1 MRWAVVERRRQADVR
16 GALLPIVVGALLLG
30 GCGDQKKIK
39 ECNALIAVINTG
51 VEKVQKGTA
60 ASPDGGTPVSELR
73 ALADE
78 MDAVVQDAAKL
89 ELSLAELKQLAQ
101 DYKAMT
107 TEIAASARELAAAV
121 DAVDME
127 KLSAGQ
133 ARMEA
138 AVKREDPLIDSINKF
153 CQTP

>member
-1 MRWAVVERRRQADVR
+1 VAERRRHTAVP
-16 GALLPIVVGALLLG
+16 GALLCFALGAGLTAS

-39 ECNALIAVINTG
+39 ECNALIGVINAG

-73 ALADE
+73 ALADG
-78 MDAVVQDAAKL
+78 MDVVVKDTEKL
-89 ELSLAELKQLAQ
+89 ELSLGELKQFAQ

-107 TEIAASARELAAAV
+107 TEIAAAARELAIAV

-138 AVKREDPLIDSINKF
+138 AVKREDPLVDSINKF